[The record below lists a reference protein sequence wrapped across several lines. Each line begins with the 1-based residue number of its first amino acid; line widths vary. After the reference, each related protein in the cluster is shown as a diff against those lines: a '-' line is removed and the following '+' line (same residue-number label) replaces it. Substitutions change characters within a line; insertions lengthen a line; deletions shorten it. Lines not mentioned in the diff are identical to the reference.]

1 MAEDTK
7 YAPKPFL
14 YSSRGLAARWE
25 YDRVPEGYYV
35 SFMNALEREENS
47 LSSRFGYTIVNRDP
61 DGTPNGQNYYFSA
74 PVVSLA
80 KLNFQNNPQRFAVL
94 GDGSLWQLN
103 SNNQGP
109 YTELTLPDNAQGN
122 QVELSGQPLQSVVQP
137 CYETALPFLFLYDSQ
152 ASIKIAAGS
161 STPELTG
168 IDPPPYTLNT
178 LPYSPL
184 LTLIDNFSASNS
196 YTTSGFDDSEPW
208 SYASVTGIDGTYFET
223 PVDFPQF
230 LISGTA
236 GSGGNTSY
244 TQSTVGG
251 GSNSSIISPFSSSV
265 VSPSDTVTLSL
276 TLSGSLSLTGSSG
289 EAEGQISAQYSIDSG
304 ATWYSIGSAPSI
316 EETESGIYDFPT
328 QNLLVNLT
336 GISNL
341 DTIQIQIYAFAN
353 VYESGFSAETSVIL
367 SGVNASVPDAGVFG
381 EVCNGILSVLNDN
394 PLTQVTVSSIQAYSY
409 TIGRRTFPALLITT
423 LGAHGITST
432 SQSFS
437 VYGTSNPLLNGFY
450 IPHSIPSSTT
460 IVVGMPFSWTME
472 TEFEPTPLSATGGT
486 LSYYA
491 ENVPSTCVLTDEYST
506 PYPAQFSAWGFYQSV
521 PTSTTS
527 FPVGCWSGLVDT
539 DTTAYVGVTADFDL
553 SQNNQVTD
561 EDLIILTLQVGS
573 PANIASIQLQF
584 DVNNSGYTSTYY
596 QATISSAYYQNSV
609 SLAEQSDAYDA
620 TQNQILADA
629 LGLLSGQPVGS
640 TTAQLQPSNYS
651 TGASA
656 WTAVYI
662 PRGNFLP
669 VGNAGQSGLDWTN
682 ITGWRLVITTTATEV
697 TGNGSSTVA
706 CNGIYLQ
713 WGYGPSSFAGIGY
726 DWRYTYYDANTGT
739 ESSPS
744 DEQFFNETYGYLASL
759 AAPFFFRQAAQCQG
773 YYSNDSQVTHVRL
786 YRRGGIVAQNWVQT
800 SQWANVAGGGEF
812 FFKDIV
818 GDQFILQSPPLV
830 LDNDPPVTS
839 SLVNPIQT
847 TLNAATAGPGNSV
860 YSTFGPQSVAVA
872 QSDAVFV
879 PNQIVEVGNAVNLE
893 VVTVI
898 TGGTGSFA
906 AILRLQHNAG
916 ETVAVYAVPRVACN
930 LCMVA
935 NLPGGATQVV
945 LAGDP
950 NNPARVYFAKPNQPE
965 SFGPENYIDAGP
977 ADDPVMALI
986 NWRGTAFVAT
996 QGTWYIF
1003 VGGAKPYLQP
1013 TGATHGIVASQ
1024 GWTLSEGEI
1033 WFRAS
1038 DGYRAF
1044 SGADGKYMTL
1054 PVEWI
1059 FKGNPECLPPQANAS
1074 EYANDVFAF
1083 FNNDVYGSYISLSG
1097 ERYRLIWSTVYNRY
1111 RQDDIAATA
1120 MLWEKDTN
1128 QLVIG
1133 IPVLTASNT
1142 LGYAVALDQQYS
1154 QDYDDGGW
1162 NTASNS
1168 LVETPIMLTEQTPFR
1183 DLGAPHFPKQWNVL
1197 ETDCNTHGQNLET
1210 TLFFNTEPQTSI
1222 VLPAVNSGTVRQKIQ
1237 QQIEGGDGYQAY
1249 AMSIQHTMAV
1259 TVAPTLF
1266 QENIYAAILADY
1278 RSSFDTYWQ
1287 KASSDR
1293 LKLWKQAYVDY
1304 SGDQAVTFYLYING
1318 DMTHWYFSFTLPAQA
1333 NRSVVRTLF
1342 PAMKTRLW
1350 RMVGVSSGNFQLWAP
1365 VSLEQKML
1373 EDGSGYSES
1382 QFGVYE

>member
-14 YSSRGLAARWE
+14 YTSRGLAARWE

-61 DGTPNGQNYYFSA
+61 NGTPSGQNYYFSA

-94 GDGSLWQLN
+94 GDGSLWQRN
-103 SNNQGP
+103 ANTQGP
-109 YTELTLPDNAQGN
+109 YTELTLPDNAQG
-122 QVELSGQPLQSVVQP
+122 VRVALSGQPLQSVVQP

-168 IDPPPYTLNT
+168 IDPPPYTLNV

-196 YTTSGFDDSEPW
+196 YTTSNFDMSEGW
-208 SYASVTGIDGTYFET
+208 AYASVTGIDGTYFET

-230 LISGTA
+230 LISGTVGTG
-236 GSGGNTSY
+236 GSASY
-244 TQSTVGG
+244 TQSTLGG
-251 GSNSSIISPFSSSV
+251 GENNSIISPFSSV
-265 VSPSDTVTLSL
+265 PVSPTDTVTLSF
-276 TLSGSLSLTGSSG
+276 TLSGNVVFSGSG
-289 EAEGQISAQYSIDSG
+289 GHAEGQIAAFYSADSG
-304 ATWYSIGSAPSI
+304 ATWQSIGAYPS
-316 EETESGIYDFPT
+316 TDSYTAQTYVFTP
-328 QNLLVNLT
+328 QNLVVNLT
-336 GISNL
+336 GLSDL
-341 DTIQIQIYAFAN
+341 DTIRIQVYAFAN
-353 VYESGFSAETSVIL
+353 VYSVGLSSDTTAEISA
-367 SGVNASVPDAGVFG
+367 VNASAPNAGIFG
-381 EVCNGILSVLNDN
+381 GVCNGILSVLNQNSLSTVPISSVTASDFVDG
-394 PLTQVTVSSIQAYSY
+394 LYRVLQVVTQSAHGLSASDAVSIYATSNDLVDGFYPASVVNSTIFTVPYE
-409 TIGRRTFPALLITT
+409 TT
-423 LGAHGITST
+423 L
-432 SQSFS
+432 
-437 VYGTSNPLLNGFY
+437 
-450 IPHSIPSSTT
+450 
-460 IVVGMPFSWTME
+460 
-472 TEFEPTPLSATGGT
+472 PLSATGGVMNT
-486 LSYYA
+486 YFA
-491 ENVPSTCVLTDEYST
+491 GVPSTCVLTDEYST

-521 PTSTTS
+521 PTSITS
-527 FPVGCWSGLVDT
+527 FPIGCWSGKVDT
-539 DTTAYVGVTADFDL
+539 NTTASVGVTADFDL

-561 EDLIILTLQVGS
+561 EDLIVLTLQVGA

-584 DVNNSGYTSTYY
+584 DVNDSGYTSSYY

-609 SLAEQSDAYDA
+609 SLADQADAYDA

-651 TGASA
+651 TGAGA
-656 WTAVYI
+656 WVAVRI

-669 VGNAGQSGLDWTN
+669 VGSAGQSGLDWTN
-682 ITGWRLVITTTATEV
+682 ITGWKLVITTTATAV
-697 TGNGSSTVA
+697 TGDGSSTVA
-706 CNGIYLQ
+706 CNGLYLQ
-713 WGYGPSSFAGIGY
+713 WGYGPSSFAGVGY
-726 DWRYTYYDANTGT
+726 NWRYTYYNANTGT

-744 DEQFFNETYGYLASL
+744 NIMEFNETYGYLASL

-786 YRRGGIVAQNWVQT
+786 YRQGGILAQNWVQT
-800 SQWANVAGGGEF
+800 SQWPNVTGGGQF
-812 FFKDIV
+812 YLKDVIS
-818 GDQFILQSPPLV
+818 DQFILQSPPLV

-839 SLVNPIQT
+839 SLVTPIQT
-847 TLNAATAGPGNSV
+847 TLSAATTGPGQSI
-860 YSTFGPQSVAVA
+860 YSTFAPQSISVTQAN
-872 QSDAVFV
+872 AVFV
-879 PNQIVEVGNAVNLE
+879 PNQIVEVGNANNLE
-893 VVTVI
+893 VVSVI
-898 TGGTGSFA
+898 AGGTGTFT
-906 AILRLQHNAG
+906 AILRLEHNAG
-916 ETVAVYAVPRVACN
+916 EQVAVYAVPRTACN

-935 NLPGGATQVV
+935 NLPGGSTQVV

-965 SFGPENYIDAGP
+965 SFGPENYLDSGP

-996 QGTWYIF
+996 QGTWYLFI
-1003 VGGAKPYLQP
+1003 GGAKPYLQP

-1033 WFRAS
+1033 PFRAS
-1038 DGYRAF
+1038 DGWRFF

-1059 FKGNPECLPPQANAS
+1059 FRGNPECLPPQANAS
-1074 EYANDVFAF
+1074 EYAQDVFAY

-1128 QLVIG
+1128 QLVVG
-1133 IPVLTASNT
+1133 IPIGASE
-1142 LGYAVALDQQYS
+1142 YAVALDQQYN

-1168 LVETPIMLTEQTPFR
+1168 LIQTPINLTIQTPFR
-1183 DLGAPHFPKQWNVL
+1183 DLGAPHFPKNWVCL
-1197 ETDCNTHGQNLET
+1197 ETDANTQGQNLAT
-1210 TLFFNTEPQTSI
+1210 SLIFNTEPPQTL
-1222 VLPAVNSGTVRQKIQ
+1222 VLPTANTGTQREKIEF
-1237 QQIEGGDGYQAY
+1237 QIEGGEGFEAY
-1249 AMSIQHTMAV
+1249 SMSIMHSMSV
-1259 TVAPTLF
+1259 LEAPTLF
-1266 QENIYAAILADY
+1266 QENVYAAVLADV
-1278 RSSFDTYWQ
+1278 RNSFDSYWQ
-1287 KASSDR
+1287 KLVAGDR
-1293 LKLWKQAYVDY
+1293 LKLVKQAYCDY

-1318 DMTHWYFSFTLPAQA
+1318 DMSHPYFSFTLPAQA

-1342 PAMKTRLW
+1342 PAMKMRLW

-1365 VSLEQKML
+1365 LSIENKAL